1 MFIFFI
7 SIPTITIDF
16 LAPRDIG
23 KPTENPIKILCENKS
38 NSGTLIGTQISEF
51 YRLESISGSSIK
63 KSKSFLILNHL
74 YAGQKVFNEWF
85 KNSINHK
92 VSRKELEHCKLN
104 AGP

>member
-1 MFIFFI
+1 M
-7 SIPTITIDF
+7 
-16 LAPRDIG
+16 
-23 KPTENPIKILCENKS
+23 TEIV
-38 NSGTLIGTQISEF
+38 
-51 YRLESISGSSIK
+51 
-63 KSKSFLILNHL
+63 ILNHL

>member
-1 MFIFFI
+1 MKYVLTCFFFQEKKSYRGI
-7 SIPTITIDF
+7 KNSCDNKVFYGSI
-16 LAPRDIG
+16 LA
-23 KPTENPIKILCENKS
+23 
-38 NSGTLIGTQISEF
+38 
-51 YRLESISGSSIK
+51 GSSSNQIVMGAEMTEIV
-63 KSKSFLILNHL
+63 ILNHL